1 MNVTRWV
8 LRGIKIFAVKEDIKK
23 HALTLAVLVSMTCG
37 CAVSEK
43 PPSSNDAVGRSAD
56 RWRVI
61 TAAKEA
67 AQAQDAQAEAGVDED
82 FDLLEEELTEQMVEI
97 ADPLEPWNR
106 LMFHVNDGLYFWVV
120 KPVAQV
126 YTDVAPEPVRI
137 GISNFFQNLTTPLRF
152 VNCLL
157 QGKGDSAG
165 TEFNRFV
172 INTTAGVLGFGD
184 PARDKHGLK
193 PAEEDLG
200 QTLAVAGFDNGFYI
214 VWPLLGP
221 STARDSVGKVGDMFL
236 NPIFYVEHTE
246 TAIGISAVNFTNESS
261 FHIGEYEVFKSES
274 LDPYVAM
281 RDIYI
286 QYRNKK
292 IQE

>member
-1 MNVTRWV
+1 MKQYVW
-8 LRGIKIFAVKEDIKK
+8 IFI
-23 HALTLAVLVSMTCG
+23 ALVVMTGG

-43 PPSSNDAVGRSAD
+43 NPSANNFAKSSASREHALADSNNAAPTEDNLDAFPSD
-56 RWRVI
+56 
-61 TAAKEA
+61 
-67 AQAQDAQAEAGVDED
+67 DEFD
-82 FDLLEEELTEQMVEI
+82 FLEDELTEQMVEI
-97 ADPLEPWNR
+97 TDPLEPWNR

-120 KPVAQV
+120 KPVSEV
-126 YTDVAPEPVRI
+126 YTGLAPEPVRI
-137 GISNFFQNLTTPLRF
+137 GISNFFQNLTTPVRF

-165 TEFNRFV
+165 TEFDRFV

-184 PARDKHGLK
+184 PARDQHGLE
-193 PAEEDLG
+193 PADEDLG
-200 QTLAVAGFDNGFYI
+200 QTMAVAGFDNGFYI
-214 VWPLLGP
+214 IWPLLGP
-221 STARDSVGKVGDMFL
+221 STARDSVGMVGDIFL

-246 TAIGISAVNFTNESS
+246 AAISISAVKFTNESS
-261 FHIGEYEVFKSES
+261 FHIGEYEAFKSES
-274 LDPYVAM
+274 LDPYIAM

>member
-1 MNVTRWV
+1 MA
-8 LRGIKIFAVKEDIKK
+8 LRGLDTVVERNGIKLQTCAIMV
-23 HALTLAVLVSMTCG
+23 LAVTIAG

-43 PPSSNDAVGRSAD
+43 SPSSNDAVGRSAD

-61 TAAKEA
+61 NAAKDA
-67 AQAQDAQAEAGVDED
+67 AQAQDVQAEADED
-82 FDLLEEELTEQMVEI
+82 FDLLEDELTEQMVEI
-97 ADPLEPWNR
+97 ADPLEPLNR
-106 LMFHVNDGLYFWVV
+106 TMYGLNDILYFWVV
-120 KPVAQV
+120 KPCALTCERVI
-126 YTDVAPEPVRI
+126 PEPVRI
-137 GISNFFQNLTTPLRF
+137 GISNFFQNLTTPVRF

-157 QGKGDSAG
+157 QGKGDAAG
-165 TEFNRFV
+165 TEFDRFV

-184 PARDKHGLK
+184 PARDEHGLE

-200 QTLAVAGFDNGFYI
+200 QTLAAAGFDNGFYI

-221 STARDSVGKVGDMFL
+221 STARDSVGMVGDMFL

-246 TAIGISAVNFTNESS
+246 TAISISAVKFTNESS
-261 FHIGEYEVFKSES
+261 FHIGEYEAFKSES

>member
-1 MNVTRWV
+1 MKDN
-8 LRGIKIFAVKEDIKK
+8 IKK
-23 HALTLAVLVSMTCG
+23 HALVFFILVVMTGG

-43 PPSSNDAVGRSAD
+43 NPSANNFTKSSTGRQFALAAGNNAAPTEDNVEAPPTD
-56 RWRVI
+56 
-61 TAAKEA
+61 
-67 AQAQDAQAEAGVDED
+67 DEFD
-82 FDLLEEELTEQMVEI
+82 FLEDELTEQMVEI

-106 LMFHVNDGLYFWVV
+106 LMFHVNDGLYFWVA

-126 YTDVAPEPVRI
+126 YTDLAPEPVRI
-137 GISNFFQNLTTPLRF
+137 GISNFFQNLTTPVRF

-172 INTTAGVLGFGD
+172 INTTSGVLGFGD
-184 PARDKHGLK
+184 PARDEHGLE
-193 PAEEDLG
+193 PVEEDLG

-221 STARDSVGKVGDMFL
+221 STVRDSVGEVGDMFL
-236 NPIFYVEHTE
+236 NPVFYVDHTE
-246 TAIGISAVNFTNESS
+246 TTIGISAVKVTNESS
-261 FHIGEYEVFKSES
+261 FHIGEYEAFKSES

-281 RDIYI
+281 RNMYI

>member
-1 MNVTRWV
+1 M
-8 LRGIKIFAVKEDIKK
+8 KK
-23 HALTLAVLVSMTCG
+23 HALTFAVLVVMTGG

-43 PPSSNDAVGRSAD
+43 NPSANNFAQPSANREHALAAGNNAASTEDNLDASLSD
-56 RWRVI
+56 
-61 TAAKEA
+61 
-67 AQAQDAQAEAGVDED
+67 DEFD
-82 FDLLEEELTEQMVEI
+82 FLEDELTEQMVEI
-97 ADPLEPWNR
+97 TDPLEPWNR

-120 KPVAQV
+120 KPVSEV
-126 YTDVAPEPVRI
+126 YTGLAPEPARI
-137 GISNFFQNLTTPLRF
+137 GISNFFQNLTTPVRF

-157 QGKGDSAG
+157 QGKGDAAG

-184 PARDKHGLK
+184 PARDQHGLE
-193 PAEEDLG
+193 PADEDLG

-214 VWPLLGP
+214 IWPLLGP
-221 STARDSVGKVGDMFL
+221 STARDSVGMVGDIFL

-246 TAIGISAVNFTNESS
+246 AAISISAVKFTNESS
-261 FHIGEYEVFKSES
+261 FHIGEYEAFKSES

>member
-1 MNVTRWV
+1 MNVTKWI
-8 LRGIKIFAVKEDIKK
+8 LRGIKIFAVKDDIKK
-23 HALTLAVLVSMTCG
+23 HALTFAVLVSMTCG

-43 PPSSNDAVGRSAD
+43 SPSSNNAVGRSAD
-56 RWRVI
+56 RWRII
-61 TAAKEA
+61 TAAKDA
-67 AQAQDAQAEAGVDED
+67 AQTPDDQSEADED
-82 FDLLEEELTEQMVEI
+82 FDFLEDELIEQMVEI
-97 ADPLEPWNR
+97 ADPLESLNR
-106 LMFHVNDGLYFWVV
+106 TMYGLNDILYFWVV
-120 KPVAQV
+120 KPVAEV

-137 GISNFFQNLTTPLRF
+137 GISNFFQNLTTPVRF

-157 QGKGDSAG
+157 QGKGEEAG
-165 TEFNRFV
+165 TEFDRFV

-184 PARDKHGLK
+184 PARDEHGLE
-193 PAEEDLG
+193 PVDEDMG

-221 STARDSVGKVGDMFL
+221 STARDSVGMFGDMFL
-236 NPIFYVEHTE
+236 DPIFYVEHTE
-246 TAIGISAVNFTNESS
+246 TAISISAVKFTNESS
-261 FHIGEYEVFKSES
+261 FHIGEYEAFKSES

>member
-1 MNVTRWV
+1 MKDNM
-8 LRGIKIFAVKEDIKK
+8 KK
-23 HALTLAVLVSMTCG
+23 HAWTIAVLVVMTSG

-43 PPSSNDAVGRSAD
+43 SPSSHDTVGRTAD

-61 TAAKEA
+61 AAAKDA
-67 AQAQDAQAEAGVDED
+67 AQAQDAQDEADVDED
-82 FDLLEEELTEQMVEI
+82 FDLLEDELTEQMVEI
-97 ADPLEPWNR
+97 ADPLEPLNR
-106 LMFHVNDGLYFWVV
+106 TMYGLNDILYFWVV
-120 KPVAQV
+120 KPCALTCELVV
-126 YTDVAPEPVRI
+126 PEPARI
-137 GISNFFQNLTTPLRF
+137 GISNFFQNLTTPVRL

-157 QGKGDSAG
+157 QGKGDAAG

-184 PARDKHGLK
+184 PARDQHGLE

-221 STARDSVGKVGDMFL
+221 STIRDSVGKVGDMFL
-236 NPIFYVEHTE
+236 NPIFFIEHTE
-246 TAIGISAVNFTNESS
+246 TAISISAANFANEST
-261 FHIGEYEVFKSES
+261 FHVGEYEAFKSES

-286 QYRNKK
+286 QYRSKK
-292 IQE
+292 VQE

>member
-1 MNVTRWV
+1 MV
-8 LRGIKIFAVKEDIKK
+8 LRGTKIAAMKDNIKQ
-23 HALTLAVLVSMTCG
+23 HALAFFVLVVMTGG

-43 PPSSNDAVGRSAD
+43 NPSANNFAKPSANRQHALAAGNNAAPTEDNLDAPPAD
-56 RWRVI
+56 
-61 TAAKEA
+61 
-67 AQAQDAQAEAGVDED
+67 DEFD
-82 FDLLEEELTEQMVEI
+82 FLEDELAEQMVEI

-106 LMFHVNDGLYFWVV
+106 LMFHVNDGLYFWVA

-137 GISNFFQNLTTPLRF
+137 GISNFFQNLTTPIRF

-165 TEFNRFV
+165 TELNRFV

-193 PAEEDLG
+193 PTEEDLG

-221 STARDSVGKVGDMFL
+221 STARDSVGEIGDMFL
-236 NPIFYVEHTE
+236 NPTSYLDHTE
-246 TAIGISAVNFTNESS
+246 TVIGISGVKYVNESS
-261 FHIGEYEVFKSES
+261 FHIGEYEAFKSEA

-281 RDIYI
+281 RNMYI

>member
-1 MNVTRWV
+1 MV
-8 LRGIKIFAVKEDIKK
+8 LKGTKIVAMKDNMKK
-23 HALTLAVLVSMTCG
+23 HAWTFAVLVVMTGG

-43 PPSSNDAVGRSAD
+43 NPSANNFAKSSASRQHALAASNNAAPTEDNLDAPPAD
-56 RWRVI
+56 
-61 TAAKEA
+61 
-67 AQAQDAQAEAGVDED
+67 DEFD
-82 FDLLEEELTEQMVEI
+82 FLEDELTEQMVEI

-106 LMFHVNDGLYFWVV
+106 LMFHVNDGLYFWVA

-137 GISNFFQNLTTPLRF
+137 GISNFFQNLTTPIRF

-165 TEFNRFV
+165 TELNRFV

-193 PAEEDLG
+193 PTEEDLG

-221 STARDSVGKVGDMFL
+221 STARDSVGEIGDMFL
-236 NPIFYVEHTE
+236 NPTSYLDHTE
-246 TAIGISAVNFTNESS
+246 TVIGISGVKYVNESS
-261 FHIGEYEVFKSES
+261 FHIGEYEAFKSEA

-281 RDIYI
+281 RNMYI

>member
-1 MNVTRWV
+1 MKDN
-8 LRGIKIFAVKEDIKK
+8 IKK
-23 HALTLAVLVSMTCG
+23 HALTFAVLVIMVGG

-43 PPSSNDAVGRSAD
+43 NPSANSFAQPSANREHALAANNSTAPSEDDMDAPAAD
-56 RWRVI
+56 
-61 TAAKEA
+61 
-67 AQAQDAQAEAGVDED
+67 DE
-82 FDLLEEELTEQMVEI
+82 FGFLEDELTEKMVEI
-97 ADPLEPWNR
+97 ADPFESSNR

-120 KPVAQV
+120 KPVAEV
-126 YTDVAPEPVRI
+126 YTNVAPEPVRI
-137 GISNFFQNLTTPLRF
+137 GINNFFQNLTTPVRF

-157 QGKGDSAG
+157 QGKGDAAG

-184 PARDKHGLK
+184 PARDQHGLE
-193 PAEEDLG
+193 PVEEDLG

-221 STARDSVGKVGDMFL
+221 STARDSVGMVGDMFL
-236 NPIFYVEHTE
+236 NPVFYVEHTE
-246 TAIGISAVNFTNESS
+246 TAIGISAVRYTNESS
-261 FHIGEYEVFKSES
+261 FHIGEYEAFKSES

-281 RDIYI
+281 RDMYI

-292 IQE
+292 IQQ

>member
-1 MNVTRWV
+1 M
-8 LRGIKIFAVKEDIKK
+8 KK
-23 HALTLAVLVSMTCG
+23 HALTFAVLVVMTGG

-43 PPSSNDAVGRSAD
+43 NPSANNFAQPSANREHALAAGNNAASTEDNLDASLSD
-56 RWRVI
+56 
-61 TAAKEA
+61 
-67 AQAQDAQAEAGVDED
+67 DEFD
-82 FDLLEEELTEQMVEI
+82 FLEDELTEQMVEI
-97 ADPLEPWNR
+97 TDPLEPWNR

-120 KPVAQV
+120 KPVSEV
-126 YTDVAPEPVRI
+126 YTGLAPEPARI
-137 GISNFFQNLTTPLRF
+137 GISNFFQNLTTPIRF

-157 QGKGDSAG
+157 QGKGDAAG
-165 TEFNRFV
+165 TEFDRFV

-184 PARDKHGLK
+184 PARDQHGLE
-193 PAEEDLG
+193 PADEDLG

-214 VWPLLGP
+214 IWPLLGP
-221 STARDSVGKVGDMFL
+221 STARDSVGMVGDIFL

-246 TAIGISAVNFTNESS
+246 AAISISAVKFTNESS
-261 FHIGEYEVFKSES
+261 FHIGEYEAFKSES

>member
-1 MNVTRWV
+1 MKDNM
-8 LRGIKIFAVKEDIKK
+8 KK
-23 HALTLAVLVSMTCG
+23 CVWTFITLVVMTSG

-43 PPSSNDAVGRSAD
+43 SPSSNNAAGLSAE
-56 RWRVI
+56 RLRVI
-61 TAAKEA
+61 TDANDAAETP
-67 AQAQDAQAEAGVDED
+67 DDEVETSVDED
-82 FDLLEEELTEQMVEI
+82 FDLLEDEITEQIVEI
-97 ADPLEPWNR
+97 ADPLEPFNR
-106 LMFHVNDGLYFWVV
+106 TMFGLNDILYFWVV
-120 KPVAQV
+120 KPCAQTCERV
-126 YTDVAPEPVRI
+126 VPEPARI
-137 GISNFFQNLTTPLRF
+137 GIRNFFQNLTTPVRF

-157 QGKGDSAG
+157 QGKGDAAG

-184 PARDKHGLK
+184 PARDQHGLE
-193 PAEEDLG
+193 PADEDLG

-221 STARDSVGKVGDMFL
+221 STVRDSVGMVGDMFL
-236 NPIFYVEHTE
+236 NPMLYVDHTE
-246 TAIGISAVNFTNESS
+246 TTIGIAATRSINESS
-261 FHIGEYEVFKSES
+261 FHIGEYEAFKSES

-286 QYRNKK
+286 QYRNKQ

>member
-1 MNVTRWV
+1 MA
-8 LRGIKIFAVKEDIKK
+8 LRGLDTVVERNGLKLQTCAIMV
-23 HALTLAVLVSMTCG
+23 LAITIAG

-43 PPSSNDAVGRSAD
+43 SPSSNAAVGRSAD

-61 TAAKEA
+61 TAAKDA
-67 AQAQDAQAEAGVDED
+67 AQAQDDEAEADVDED
-82 FDLLEEELTEQMVEI
+82 FDLLEEEITGQMVEI
-97 ADPLEPWNR
+97 ADPLEPVNR
-106 LMFHVNDGLYFWVV
+106 TMYGLNDILYFWVV
-120 KPVAQV
+120 KPCALTCEQV
-126 YTDVAPEPVRI
+126 IPEPARI
-137 GISNFFQNLTTPLRF
+137 GISNFFQNLTTPVRF

-157 QGKGDSAG
+157 QGKGDAAG

-184 PARDKHGLK
+184 PARDQHGLE
-193 PAEEDLG
+193 PAEEDMG
-200 QTLAVAGFDNGFYI
+200 QTLAVFGFDNGFYI

-221 STARDSVGKVGDMFL
+221 STARDSVGMVGDMFL
-236 NPIFYVEHTE
+236 NPMFYVEHTE
-246 TAIGISAVNFTNESS
+246 TTAGMATARFINESS
-261 FHIGEYEVFKSES
+261 FHIGEYEAFKAEA

-286 QYRNKK
+286 QYRNKQ

>member
-1 MNVTRWV
+1 MV
-8 LRGIKIFAVKEDIKK
+8 LRGTKIAAMKDNMKK
-23 HALTLAVLVSMTCG
+23 HAWTFAVLVVMTGG

-43 PPSSNDAVGRSAD
+43 NPSANNFAKSSANREHALAAGNNEAPTEDNLDAPSANDEFD
-56 RWRVI
+56 FL
-61 TAAKEA
+61 
-67 AQAQDAQAEAGVDED
+67 ED
-82 FDLLEEELTEQMVEI
+82 ELTEQMVKI
-97 ADPLEPWNR
+97 ADPLESWNR

-137 GISNFFQNLTTPLRF
+137 GISNFFQNLTTPIRF

-184 PARDKHGLK
+184 PARDKHGLE

-246 TAIGISAVNFTNESS
+246 TAISISAVKFTNESS

>member
-1 MNVTRWV
+1 MV
-8 LRGIKIFAVKEDIKK
+8 LRGTKIAAMKDDIKK
-23 HALTLAVLVSMTCG
+23 YALAFVVLVAITGG

-43 PPSSNDAVGRSAD
+43 NPSANNFAKSSTSRQFALAAGNNAAPTEDNVDAPPAD
-56 RWRVI
+56 
-61 TAAKEA
+61 
-67 AQAQDAQAEAGVDED
+67 DEFD
-82 FDLLEEELTEQMVEI
+82 FLEDELIEQMVEV

-106 LMFHVNDGLYFWVV
+106 LMFHVNDGLYFWVA

-126 YTDVAPEPVRI
+126 YTDVAPEPVRV
-137 GISNFFQNLTTPLRF
+137 GISNFFQNLTTPIRF

-165 TEFNRFV
+165 TELNRFI

-184 PARDKHGLK
+184 PARDEHGLQ

-221 STARDSVGKVGDMFL
+221 STARDSVGEIGDMFL
-236 NPIFYVEHTE
+236 NPTFYLDHTE
-246 TAIGISAVNFTNESS
+246 TVIGISGVKYVNESS
-261 FHIGEYEVFKSES
+261 FHIGEYEAFKSEA

-281 RDIYI
+281 RNMYI

>member
-1 MNVTRWV
+1 MKDNM
-8 LRGIKIFAVKEDIKK
+8 KK
-23 HALTLAVLVSMTCG
+23 YVWTFIALVVMTGG

-43 PPSSNDAVGRSAD
+43 SPSSNDAVGRSAD

-61 TAAKEA
+61 NAAKEA
-67 AQAQDAQAEAGVDED
+67 AQAQDAQAEADED
-82 FDLLEEELTEQMVEI
+82 FDLLEDELTEQMVEI
-97 ADPLEPWNR
+97 ADPLEPCNR

-120 KPVAQV
+120 KPCALTCERVI
-126 YTDVAPEPVRI
+126 PEPVRI
-137 GISNFFQNLTTPLRF
+137 GISNFFQNLTTPVRF

-157 QGKGDSAG
+157 QGKGDAAG
-165 TEFNRFV
+165 TEFDRFV

-184 PARDKHGLK
+184 PARDEHGLE

-200 QTLAVAGFDNGFYI
+200 QTLAAAGFDNGFYI

-221 STARDSVGKVGDMFL
+221 STARDSVGMVGDMFL

-246 TAIGISAVNFTNESS
+246 TAISISAVKFTNESS
-261 FHIGEYEVFKSES
+261 FHIGEYEAFKSES